1 MEMVEAKVTGF
12 EEVEGVTAVR
22 VEVMEVEA
30 RSLAVALVAMVVGR
44 KGEVT
49 DKVMVVDGMVEVKV
63 GGWVEVVM
71 DAARQEA
78 HGAVEKVEAK
88 EVVETE
94 VAKVA
99 AVKVQKLSC

>member
-1 MEMVEAKVTGF
+1 M
-12 EEVEGVTAVR
+12 
-22 VEVMEVEA
+22 
-30 RSLAVALVAMVVGR
+30 
-44 KGEVT
+44 
-49 DKVMVVDGMVEVKV
+49 

-99 AVKVQKLSC
+99 AVKVQK